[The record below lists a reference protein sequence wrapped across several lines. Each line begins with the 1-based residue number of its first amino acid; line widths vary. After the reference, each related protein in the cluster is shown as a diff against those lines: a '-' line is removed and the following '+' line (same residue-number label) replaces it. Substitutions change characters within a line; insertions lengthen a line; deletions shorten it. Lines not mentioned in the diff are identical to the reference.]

1 MMYLVGTP
9 EQEARS
15 QRALLDKLEAKFT
28 AALSAEIASASE
40 AMVDGLVRSGS
51 VPPLPLDHTSRI
63 AEIYAHIV
71 NLSVLAF
78 GERVVDQGKAIG
90 LVLETKS
97 FAEFF
102 ARLAQEYI
110 ALEAIRRRIVQ
121 VSEATRQQ
129 IINAVQ
135 IGQQSGQGI
144 PEIAKGIMD
153 RLPDMTRRRASV
165 IARTETHGAANY
177 GADGAA
183 KSTGLP
189 MRKEWVSV
197 SDARTRDFGEG
208 DGVIDAFS
216 HRAMNGVVVDM
227 DQPFMVPSRYLTTE
241 PLMFPGDPNGSAA
254 NVINC
259 RCAVAH
265 IVDFDAILT
274 R

>member
-1 MMYLVGTP
+1 MYLVGTP

-15 QRALLDKLEAKFT
+15 QRVLLDKLDAKFT
-28 AALSAEIASASE
+28 AALSAEITEASL
-40 AMVDGLVRSGS
+40 AMIDGLVRTGS
-51 VPPLPLDHTSRI
+51 VPPLPLDHASRI
-63 AEIYAHIV
+63 SEIYAHIV
-71 NLSVLAF
+71 SLSILAF
-78 GERVVDQGKAIG
+78 GDRVVGQGKTLG

-129 IINAVQ
+129 IVNAVQ
-135 IGQQSGQGI
+135 IGQDSGQGI
-144 PEIAKGIMD
+144 AEIAQGIRD
-153 RLPDMTRRRASV
+153 RLPSLSRRRASV

-183 KSTGLP
+183 RTTGLP

-197 SDARTRDFGEG
+197 EDHRTRDFGDG
-208 DGVIDAFS
+208 DGVVDEFS
-216 HRAMNGVVVDM
+216 HRAMSGVVVDM
-227 DQPFMVPSRYLTTE
+227 EQPFMVPRRNLTSE
-241 PLMFPGDPNGSAA
+241 PMMFPGDPNGSAA

-265 IVDFDAILT
+265 IVDFDAILS